1 MSTAN
6 ITPTTIDGIKRL
18 AKTIAKLDGVPHAVG
33 LDRASIRAGYANYTN
48 ARRVLASSTTAIP
61 PSFKIYISVWWRD
74 PKTKARGTE
83 IVEVSLPK
91 SLDEIV
97 ETRHFKNARGLWNF
111 KRWASDLIVCQTNP
125 QSEDGAISAACT
137 AARTLQ
143 FMAATGL
150 KPSKSDALP
159 GGGGTGRLPGRD
171 HCSSWFDP
179 ATKKKVTLDEPYA
192 AAVSDRQQERADWGD
207 RNNWQIV
214 KSAWGGIY
222 YPDGGSELYLLSD
235 HKKGAALEPIEA
247 VLSTLGAPVVP
258 ENCRRI
264 ATTDGEPFRT
274 PGEVQMESEKAAK
287 ALTPKTTRIAGKAS
301 NTVPYKMLF
310 ASGARPN
317 SKMPIEKHSEVGRL
331 LKEVLTATRG
341 RAGVTKRIDQVRSEL
356 DNWAQLEY
364 DRKSLPDSEFFDLYY
379 HERVEVPEAE
389 RGVLGRVQH
398 VERLQSAKAILNS
411 VYPDSKPLRD
421 LTKKIDLALKSL
433 EAWR

>member
-18 AKTIAKLDGVPHAVG
+18 AKTLSKREGVPHSIG
-33 LDRASIRAGYANYTN
+33 LDLASVRAGYANYTN
-48 ARRVLASSTTAIP
+48 ARRVLMASTTSTRP
-61 PSFKIYISVWWRD
+61 NFKTFISVWWRD

-83 IVEVSLPK
+83 IVEVSLPMP
-91 SLDEIV
+91 LDDVV

-111 KRWASDLIVCQTNP
+111 KRWAPDLIVCQTNP
-125 QSEDGAISAACT
+125 QSEDGAISVACT

-179 ATKKKVTLDEPYA
+179 ATKRKIILDEPYA
-192 AAVSDRQQERADWGD
+192 AAVADRQQERDAWAE

-222 YPDGGSELYLLSD
+222 FPDGGCELYLLSD
-235 HKKGAALEPIEA
+235 RKKGGDLETIEA
-247 VLSTLGAPVVP
+247 VLSTLDAPVVP

-264 ATTDGEPFRT
+264 ATNDAEPFRT
-274 PGEVQMESEKAAK
+274 PGEIKMEAEKAEK
-287 ALTPKTTRIAGKAS
+287 ASMPKATRVVGKAS
-301 NTVPYKMLF
+301 NSVPYKMLF
-310 ASGARPN
+310 SSGARPN
-317 SKMPIEKHSEVGRL
+317 AKMPIERHSQVGRL

-341 RAGVTKRIDQVRSEL
+341 RAGVTKRIDLVRSEL
-356 DNWAQLEY
+356 DNWVQLEY
-364 DRKSLPDSEFFDLYY
+364 DRKTLPSSVFFDLYY
-379 HERVEVPEAE
+379 HEKVEVPDAA
-389 RGVLGRVQH
+389 RGVLGRVEH
-398 VERLQSAKAILNS
+398 IERLQSAKAILLS
-411 VYPDSKPLRD
+411 EYPDSKPLRD
-421 LTKKIDLALKSL
+421 LTKKIDLAIKSL
-433 EAWR
+433 ETWR

>member
-137 AARTLQ
+137 AARALQ

-179 ATKKKVTLDEPYA
+179 VTKKKVTLDEPYA
-192 AAVSDRQQERADWGD
+192 AAVSDRQLERAAWAD

-235 HKKGAALEPIEA
+235 RKKGTALEPIEA

-258 ENCRRI
+258 ESCRRI
-264 ATTDGEPFRT
+264 ATTDAEPFRT
-274 PGEVQMESEKAAK
+274 PGEIQMEAEKAAK
-287 ALTPKTTRIAGKAS
+287 ALMPKTARVASKAS
-301 NTVPYKMLF
+301 NAVSYKMVL
-310 ASGARPN
+310 ASGTRPKG
-317 SKMPIEKHSEVGRL
+317 KMPVEKHSEVGKL
-331 LKEVLTATRG
+331 LKGVLTATWSRV
-341 RAGVTKRIDQVRSEL
+341 GVSKRVDQVRSEL

-364 DRKSLPDSEFFDLYY
+364 DRSVLSNNDFFNLYY
-379 HERVEVPEAE
+379 HERFDVPEAE
-389 RGVLGRVQH
+389 RGAGGRVHH
-398 VERLQSAKAILNS
+398 VERLQSAKAILVNE
-411 VYPDSKPLRD
+411 YPDCRPLRD
-421 LTKKIDLALKSL
+421 LTKKLDLAIKSL

>member
-18 AKTIAKLDGVPHAVG
+18 AKTISKRDGVPHAVG
-33 LDRASIRAGYANYTN
+33 LDRASIRAGYSNYTN
-48 ARRVLASSTTAIP
+48 ARRVLMSSTTSTRP
-61 PSFKIYISVWWRD
+61 NFKTFISVWWRD

-91 SLDEIV
+91 PLDEIV

-111 KRWASDLIVCQTNP
+111 KRWAPDLIVCQTNP

-179 ATKKKVTLDEPYA
+179 ATKKKVILDEPYA
-192 AAVSDRQQERADWGD
+192 AAVSDRQLERDAWAD

-222 YPDGGSELYLLSD
+222 FPDGGSELYLLSD
-235 HKKGAALEPIEA
+235 RKKGTALEPIEA
-247 VLSTLGAPVVP
+247 VLSALGAPVVP
-258 ENCRRI
+258 ENCRRV
-264 ATTDGEPFRT
+264 ATTDAEPFRT
-274 PGEVQMESEKAAK
+274 PGEIQMEAEKAAK
-287 ALTPKTTRIAGKAS
+287 ALIPKTARVAGKAS
-301 NTVPYKMLF
+301 TTVPYKMLF
-310 ASGARPN
+310 ASGTRPKT
-317 SKMPIEKHSEVGRL
+317 KMPVEKHSEVGKL

-341 RAGVTKRIDQVRSEL
+341 RAGVTKRVDQVRSEL

-364 DRKSLPDSEFFDLYY
+364 DRKTLPDGEFFDLYY

-389 RGVLGRVQH
+389 RGVVGRAHH
-398 VERLQSAKAILNS
+398 VERLQSAKAILVS
-411 VYPDSKPLRD
+411 AYPDSKPLRD
-421 LTKKIDLALKSL
+421 LIKKIDLAIKSL